1 MRSRNEEMERWNEQ
15 PKDGE
20 RKVGYV
26 VLLTKRKEE
35 QRAKWEIL
43 PPAFSRL
50 PGAAAAAATA
60 LRPSPSTS
68 GSCVRRS
75 VGGGQPSSRPLD
87 VGLSQRPRGRA
98 IKDFTRPEGLLFNRR
113 TSHGKGLSPRAGSGA
128 DFVRR
133 VCKFPS
139 IFGARSTSQRVRCSI
154 LRCRRGPFR

>member
-50 PGAAAAAATA
+50 PGATAAATT

-68 GSCVRRS
+68 GSCVR
-75 VGGGQPSSRPLD
+75 RPLD

-113 TSHGKGLSPRAGSGA
+113 TSRGKGLSPRAGSGA

-154 LRCRRGPFR
+154 LRCRQGLFR